1 MQINLRTI
9 LTQNDEC
16 DILFKELVIT
26 NRNIA
31 Y

>member
-26 NRNIA
+26 NHYAA